1 MELQDHCGKL
11 LVARWDP
18 LELDETCSA
27 GVRQPWA
34 HSQHTFTDH
43 INHQIIKY
51 LQSWVGPL
59 LSKVSRHRRDFF

>member
-11 LVARWDP
+11 LVVRWDP
-18 LELDETCSA
+18 LKLDETCSA

-43 INHQIIKY
+43 INHHQIPA
-51 LQSWVGPL
+51 QSFSFGKC
-59 LSKVSRHRRDFF
+59 SRVSVSQSRC